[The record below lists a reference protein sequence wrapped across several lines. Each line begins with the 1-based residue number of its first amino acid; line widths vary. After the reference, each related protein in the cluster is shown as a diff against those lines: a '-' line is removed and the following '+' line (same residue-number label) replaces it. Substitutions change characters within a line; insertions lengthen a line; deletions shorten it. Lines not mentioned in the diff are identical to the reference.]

1 MDRRRNYGNRY
12 YNNNDYYYDNQ
23 YYYQGGYSNYYDNRA
38 GYNKGYRNY
47 QNKGYNRYYDNKQFP
62 TVTQPVGN
70 STVKKIEE
78 EKHVE
83 YHQESIEEIREYLQ
97 ELSVKVDIEKMKAYC
112 EADKD
117 NIKLISKENP
127 INTSTMLLDIS
138 MNPKG
143 IDEEK
148 TYMAHPEYTTIIR
161 RGNTIL
167 EEYIPQGDS
176 FKYKKAYMLR
186 KGMKKFI
193 DLPFD
198 FFGIDPKTNKYYLKT
213 SNLEN
218 KEKANSNN
226 LMQGKSIFIF
236 SFCKLDSHCI

>member
-62 TVTQPVGN
+62 TVKV
-70 STVKKIEE
+70 VE
-78 EKHVE
+78 HVE

-97 ELSVKVDIEKMKAYC
+97 ELSVKVDLEKMKAYC

-218 KEKANSNN
+218 NEGFLCLSNH
-226 LMQGKSIFIF
+226 LLTIDI
-236 SFCKLDSHCI
+236 